1 MLGLF
6 FSFLWTLWELSTK
19 SIFKITVLNNIPNNG
34 IQNCNYHLT
43 DMWDNSMVYKPTSI
57 MKFLQRDL

>member
-19 SIFKITVLNNIPNNG
+19 SIFKITVLNNIPNKRHTKLQLSSDRHVGQLRG
-34 IQNCNYHLT
+34 I
-43 DMWDNSMVYKPTSI
+43 
-57 MKFLQRDL
+57 